1 MKVSLKYIHFFFK
14 IKGEFMIHLFLCIC
28 DADNNLLRAGNTKIQ
43 FKMIHIEPLVF
54 IFYIHVL
61 SNVPPVNIQSQLT

>member
-1 MKVSLKYIHFFFK
+1 MKVLLKYIH
-14 IKGEFMIHLFLCIC
+14 IYV
-28 DADNNLLRAGNTKIQ
+28 RAGNTKIQ

-54 IFYIHVL
+54 IFNIHVL

>member
-1 MKVSLKYIHFFFK
+1 
-14 IKGEFMIHLFLCIC
+14 MIHLFLCIC